1 MLWLLISWFLGSPST
16 KEASWVEGS
25 WLFIVFFLLVGI
37 DPRLPAQS
45 QCALSS
51 INPCGL
57 KDLREKEKNYT
68 EFMDINHIHKL
79 TSLFLFS
86 FPSLNSIYWMRK
98 VGNCLSQLGDRREW
112 KWRWVVGGPGGAIIS
127 QPSSLAIWPII
138 LSIERFNFPEMF
150 CKFPRIKFGPASS
163 FLITKRSLHTLD
175 ERSLLA
181 MFCIW
186 TIQYGSYWVLRTW
199 LVWLRNHTLDF
210 SSLLDLVTTTLAQLW
225 MVLVSRKEFQTTEP
239 VRNHS
244 IKLYGPTQAVILF
257 ISQKS
262 TLV

>member
-1 MLWLLISWFLGSPST
+1 MLISWFLGSPST
-16 KEASWVEGS
+16 KESSWVEGS

-68 EFMDINHIHKL
+68 EFMDINHVHKL

-98 VGNCLSQLGDRREW
+98 VGKCLNQLGDWREW
-112 KWRWVVGGPGGAIIS
+112 KWGGWWEVLGAPSSHS
-127 QPSSLAIWPII
+127 QSSLAIWPII

-150 CKFPRIKFGPASS
+150 CKFPRTKFGPASS
-163 FLITKRSLHTLD
+163 FLITKRSLHALD
-175 ERSLLA
+175 ECSLLA

-186 TIQYGSYWVLRTW
+186 TIQCGSYWVLRTW
-199 LVWLRNHTLDF
+199 LVWLRNYILDC
-210 SSLLDLVTTTLAQLW
+210 SSLLDLVTPTLAQLW
-225 MVLVSRKEFQTTEP
+225 MVLVSRKEFQTMEP
-239 VRNHS
+239 VWNHS
-244 IKLYGPTQAVILF
+244 IKLYGPT
-257 ISQKS
+257 
-262 TLV
+262 